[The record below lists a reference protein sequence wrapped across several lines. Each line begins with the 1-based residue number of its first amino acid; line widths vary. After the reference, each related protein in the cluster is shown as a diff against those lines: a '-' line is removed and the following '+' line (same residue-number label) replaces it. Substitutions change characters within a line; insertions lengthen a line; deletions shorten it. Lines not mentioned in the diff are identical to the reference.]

1 MNKRLEI
8 KYININDIKPYEKN
22 PRNNKDAIP
31 FVVESIKKFGF
42 KNPIILD
49 KNNVI
54 ICGHTRLEAAKKLKI
69 DELPCLYADDLTEEQ
84 IKAFRLVDNKVAE
97 KATWNDDL
105 LEIELND
112 ILNIN
117 MQDFGFDLLKDIEEL
132 VNPYSQKVNIP
143 QYEITGDCPDISE
156 LVDDIKTKELIRE
169 IQESSVSEKEKEF
182 LMNAAMRHLVFNY
195 KLIAEYYAH
204 ADEEMQKLMEKS
216 ALVII
221 DLDDAIANGY
231 AQMIEKL
238 KEMVDDDE

>member
-54 ICGHTRLEAAKKLKI
+54 ICGHTRLEAAKELKI

-169 IQESSVSEKEKEF
+169 IQESSVTDKEKEF